1 MRLLLFRHGIAEP
14 GTTNQPD
21 DLRPLT
27 PLGLSRSSLASQGL
41 ARIID
46 RPEAILTSPKAR
58 AAQTAA
64 FLGDTFD
71 IHPEFADEIALGPSK
86 KIIRMLRDRTE
97 DYILIVGHEPI
108 LSQLITQL
116 CFPKASPAALELKKA
131 SCAFIEAPIRKD
143 EPALPSSPGL
153 LHWILPPRAL
163 RQLAGE
169 P

>member
-27 PLGLSRSSLASQGL
+27 PLGLTRSALAAQGL
-41 ARIID
+41 SRFID
-46 RPEAILTSPKAR
+46 RPQAILTSSKTR

-64 FLGDTFD
+64 FIGDTFD
-71 IHPEFADEIALGPSK
+71 LAPEFCDPLTNGPTK
-86 KIIRMLRDRTE
+86 KIIKFLQARPEND
-97 DYILIVGHEPI
+97 ILIVGHEPY
-108 LSQLITQL
+108 LSELISIL
-116 CFPKASPAALELKKA
+116 CFPKARSNAVELKKA
-131 SCAFIEAPIRKD
+131 SCALIEAPIRKN
-143 EPALPSSPGL
+143 EPALPSTSGI

-169 P
+169 T